1 MIALIDV
8 NSCYAACEQIFRPDL
23 RGKPVVILSNNDGTI
38 VTLTKEAKQL
48 GIKKFSPYFQVKDFC
63 EQHNVAVFSS
73 NYELYGDISNRVMMT
88 IADEVPDISQY
99 SIDEAFGDLS
109 NLKGVDLRQKGMQIK
124 QRLWKEVKMPVC
136 VGIGQTK
143 TLAKLANRIA
153 KDHPESNG
161 VCCLDKPNQIQQ
173 WLKRTPVEDVW
184 GIGKQISKR
193 LIGEGIKTAFDL
205 AQADKKLLRRNHSVV
220 VERTSRELAGE
231 QCLEFHESIA
241 NKKQIVVSR
250 SFGRKVESLQE
261 LHESI
266 ANYACRAMEKLRA
279 QDGTVKTLII
289 SAQAS
294 RFDSNPVNLQQVI
307 QLEAHTNS
315 TTKVLSAIKG
325 RINHI
330 HKNGVKY
337 SKAMVC
343 LIELSERKNQQ
354 LDMLSSSDP
363 VKSENLMRLLD
374 RLNQSG
380 LNQVSVGRQGL
391 SKPWSMKRDY
401 LSPSYTTRW
410 REIPK
415 VRC

>member
-1 MIALIDV
+1 V

-23 RGKPVVILSNNDGTI
+23 RGKPVVVLSNNDGTI

-63 EQHNVAVFSS
+63 ERHNVAVFSS

-153 KDHPESNG
+153 KEHPESNG

-184 GIGKQISKR
+184 GIGKQISQR
-193 LIGEGIKTAFDL
+193 LIREGIHTAFDL
-205 AQADKKLLRRNHSVV
+205 ANTNMKSLRRSHSVV
-220 VERTSRELAGE
+220 VERTARELAGE
-231 QCLEFHESIA
+231 SCLAFHESIA

-250 SFGRKVESLQE
+250 SFGKKIENLRE

-266 ANYACRAMEKLRA
+266 ANYACRAMEKLRG
-279 QDGTVKTLII
+279 QGGSVKTLII

-294 RFDSNPVNLQQVI
+294 RFDARPVSFQQVI
-307 QLEAHTNS
+307 KLPNYTNSSQKILEA
-315 TTKVLSAIKG
+315 
-325 RINHI
+325 INVSV
-330 HKNGVKY
+330 KNLFREGVRY
-337 SKAMVC
+337 SKAMIC
-343 LIELSERKNQQ
+343 LIDLSENSNEQFD
-354 LDMLSSSDP
+354 LLSSHDS
-363 VKSENLMRLLD
+363 VKSERLMVLVDKLNLAG
-374 RLNQSG
+374 QSK
-380 LNQVSVGRQGL
+380 LMLGRQGV
-391 SKPWSMKRDY
+391 SSQWAMKRQL
-401 LSPSYTTRW
+401 LSPRSTTCW
-410 REIPK
+410 NEIPK
-415 VRC
+415 ITC